1 MAAEHASAAADSK
14 LCRGGAGPAC
24 VSRRRQ
30 PTARWNTNKRGGASA
45 LLMTEQV
52 IKEAVT
58 STPASTEP
66 KCGDLLINS
75 PVVMDG
81 SSMTPDVK
89 RKEKPIP
96 HYLRASTSSCHDNC
110 KFGIKHSSEP
120 KKYWPVSRKQLRRA
134 STGNM
139 ERDRVQI
146 ILPQKNRPTKEDQKV
161 KVSHVKGGNS
171 TAPSKPEFITLKAP
185 LEKVPDHSESNPHV
199 EDSSAEASEL
209 AVAGTLPIDA
219 ECFVVSHDDVTDCG
233 DGESLDGAES
243 IELEMPL
250 AIQDIDE
257 SDEHIEDTILP
268 ADSVCGVEGQSPVRP
283 VPDQSENEC
292 ASSDNRT
299 PQTVIASEKHEQ
311 ALLGTKSESLPKGS
325 KPKAKAALSMTR
337 DKGSSQKSAR
347 TSHLTSTRI
356 AVDSSSGPK
365 TARKPADVTATTKFS
380 NPERKI
386 RPTVTS
392 ALQKVKEIKVHSASN
407 SKDSS
412 AEPSRLAKLKASTT
426 KTAPSP
432 SLASGKQTDRKMTGN
447 NVGKNAQILPKKRE
461 DKVKTGPLKLSRSIN
476 MSGKSLSGVKL
487 RTVRKE
493 KIAPPINSS
502 KKVSGTGNSSID
514 AKDSKQR
521 ILKTA
526 SPKVQK
532 LETNNK
538 EIGPRKEKIDTAR
551 TATARRPKP
560 APATTSSTVVPAQPP
575 RKLTFRRGKVL
586 NPDESSGSTPRLL
599 RFRPAVAAADATAKS
614 RGGRIASRRIG
625 GGGGGA
631 AARDAG
637 TEVVVLRRR
646 QEGKETKKQE
656 PGLFN
661 NVIEETASRLVAE
674 ARKSKVKAL
683 VGAFETVISL
693 QETSKAAAPA
703 MAAGVVVP

>member
-1 MAAEHASAAADSK
+1 
-14 LCRGGAGPAC
+14 
-24 VSRRRQ
+24 
-30 PTARWNTNKRGGASA
+30 
-45 LLMTEQV
+45 MTEPM

-89 RKEKPIP
+89 RKEKPVP

-134 STGNM
+134 STGNQ
-139 ERDRVQI
+139 ELDRVQI
-146 ILPQKNRPTKEDQKV
+146 ILPQKNRPIKEDQKL
-161 KVSHVKGGNS
+161 KISHVKGGS
-171 TAPSKPEFITLKAP
+171 GTVPAKPEFITLKAP
-185 LEKVPDHSESNPHV
+185 LEKVPDHLESIPHV
-199 EDSSAEASEL
+199 EDSSAEASDL
-209 AVAGTLPIDA
+209 VVAETLPTDA

-292 ASSDNRT
+292 ASSEIRT

-311 ALLGTKSESLPKGS
+311 AKLGTKSESLSKGS
-325 KPKAKAALSMTR
+325 VKPKAKATLSMTR
-337 DKGSSQKSAR
+337 DKGSSKKSGR
-347 TSHLTSTRI
+347 TPHLTSTRT
-356 AVDSSSGPK
+356 AVDSSGGPK

-380 NPERKI
+380 NPERKF

-392 ALQKVKEIKVHSASN
+392 TVQKAKEIKFPSASN
-407 SKDSS
+407 AKDSS
-412 AEPSRLAKLKASTT
+412 AKPSRLAKLKASITE
-426 KTAPSP
+426 TAPSP
-432 SLASGKQTDRKMTGN
+432 SLSSAKQTDRKMSGS

-461 DKVKTGPLKLSRSIN
+461 DKVKTGTLKLSRSLN
-476 MSGKSLSGVKL
+476 MSAKSLSGVKL

-502 KKVSGTGNSSID
+502 KKVSGTENSSID
-514 AKDSKQR
+514 AKEAKQR

-526 SPKVQK
+526 SPKVRK

-538 EIGPRKEKIDTAR
+538 EIGPRKAPVFTEKIDTAR
-551 TATARRPKP
+551 IATARRPKH
-560 APATTSSTVVPAQPP
+560 APATTLSTVMPAQPP

-586 NPDESSGSTPRLL
+586 NPDESSGSTPRRL
-599 RFRPAVAAADATAKS
+599 RFRPAIAAADATARS
-614 RGGRIASRRIG
+614 RGGRIASRRT

-631 AARDAG
+631 AARGAG
-637 TEVVVLRRR
+637 AEVVVLRRR
-646 QEGKETKKQE
+646 QDGKETKKQE

-703 MAAGVVVP
+703 MAAGAVVP